1 MSLLEKN
8 SIGTNKFEITA
19 KVDADVFEVAL
30 SKAFQKNNKT
40 INMPGFRKGKAPRKM
55 VEKMYGEGVF
65 FEDAINDLYPDAL
78 MAAIDEAGL
87 EVVARPEVEI
97 LTVSKEE
104 GFTFKATCIVKPEVE
119 ISDYK
124 GIKATKTVKT
134 VSDEDVAARLDS
146 MADRTSRL
154 VDITD
159 RAVLDG
165 DTVIFDF
172 DGSIDG
178 VPFDGGKA
186 EKFSLVIGSGQF
198 IPGFE
203 PQMIGKKIDEDFAV
217 EVPFPDN
224 YHVDELK
231 GKVSV
236 FKCKIHE
243 IKCKEVPTIDDE
255 FATEVSEFDTLAE
268 LKADII
274 KKMEEQNEKA
284 ASDEVEN
291 ALIDKVIEN
300 LKGEIPE
307 EMFEARVEDMIRDF
321 EYRLQS
327 QGMNLQTYLQYTG
340 MEIDSFKLTFKDQAQ
355 KQVKIR
361 LALEKIAELE
371 NIVVSDEIINE
382 EYARLAETYKM
393 EVDKIKDMVPQ
404 SEFVKDLAVNKAI
417 DLVKEC
423 AKITEKKETAA
434 KKEPATKKAAP
445 KKAAKKDAE

>member
-8 SIGTNKFEITA
+8 NVGTNKFEITA
-19 KVDADVFEVAL
+19 KVDAEAFEKAL
-30 SKAFQKNNKT
+30 SKAYQKNIKS

-78 MAAIDEAGL
+78 MAAIEEAEL

-97 LTVSKEE
+97 LSVSKEE

-119 ISDYK
+119 VSDYK

-134 VSDEDVAARLDS
+134 VSDEDVTARLNA

-172 DGSIDG
+172 EGSIDG
-178 VPFDGGKA
+178 VLFDGGKA

-203 PQMIGKKIDEDFAV
+203 PQMVGKAIGEEFNV

-231 GKVSV
+231 GKMAN

-243 IKCKEVPTIDDE
+243 IKCKEVPVIDDE
-255 FATEVSEFDTLAE
+255 FAKDVSEFDTLDE

-291 ALIDKVIEN
+291 ALIDQVIEN

-340 MEIDSFKLTFKDQAQ
+340 MELDSFKLTFKDQAQ

-361 LALEKIAELE
+361 LALEKIAEIE
-371 NIVVSDEIINE
+371 NIVVTDDIIDA

-393 EVDKIKDMVPQ
+393 DIDKIKDMVPQ

-417 DLVKEC
+417 DLVKES
-423 AKITEKKETAA
+423 ATITEKKETA
-434 KKEPATKKAAP
+434 KKETAKKAAP